1 MQLRTARLCLDC
13 EELHDQEHCP
23 VCASEAFAFLT
34 RWVPVDDRREQRR
47 RPTPPPPRPN
57 GMKRLAKGGAFALA
71 AVATGRWL
79 WTSTRPQPQPQKD
92 IEKKERPLQ

>member
-47 RPTPPPPRPN
+47 RPAPPPAPPSN
-57 GMKRLAKGGAFALA
+57 GLRRVVKGGALAVA

-79 WTSTRPQPQPQKD
+79 WTATRPQPPEKP
-92 IEKKERPLQ
+92 EKK